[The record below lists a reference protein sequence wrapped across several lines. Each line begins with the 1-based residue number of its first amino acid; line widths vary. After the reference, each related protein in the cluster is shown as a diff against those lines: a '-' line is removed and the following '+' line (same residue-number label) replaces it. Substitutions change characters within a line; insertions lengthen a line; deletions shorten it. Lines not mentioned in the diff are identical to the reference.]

1 VALAG
6 EAVPGSALLQPVMRD
21 GRRIEA
27 LPPLPAI
34 REYCRD
40 QCALLP
46 PELRAIG
53 SGESAYPV
61 RISGGIR
68 ALAR

>member
-1 VALAG
+1 
-6 EAVPGSALLQPVMRD
+6 MRD
-21 GRRIEA
+21 GRRITA

-53 SGESAYPV
+53 GGESRYPV
-61 RISGGIR
+61 HLSSGIR
-68 ALAR
+68 ALARQLSAGD